1 MASKILYSG
10 GILACDADNNVSVY
24 KHGNDDP
31 TYRQEFS
38 DMFIDTD
45 GNIKTTAKNPTD
57 ADAYVLYTDSSNVE
71 TLHVFES
78 KCSPKMK
85 CTYKRGASDT
95 IKLLNYTDNIWSK
108 DIDDGKMTVL
118 VDYNKGE
125 RIKDEYVFKGS
136 QTAVTISYDF
146 VEDDNVGYPNQTTA
160 SMFGASEDGSI
171 SPVTALTECEL
182 PCEMRIITN
191 RTFANCYSL
200 TSYTKTPEFIQEIDE
215 SAFSECSRL
224 PKISFGKCTKLHNSC
239 FQGCAAA
246 TTLEIVGL
254 TSETDGNTGH
264 ISTENMCGMTKI
276 PDNAFK
282 ACTNLSRTIIG
293 DTPYENSIVIP
304 NGIEEIG
311 MSSFADCSAFSDLY
325 LNGVETIGEGAF
337 SDAIS
342 LTSISGFGTVTTI
355 GDNAFQ
361 YCTYLSSMDD
371 TSNVSTLG
379 VASFYGCTSLPSFD
393 FTNVTSVPKDCF
405 NGDTSLTSLTNTN
418 GVTSIGE
425 NAFSSC
431 SNLLS
436 FDGSSAKDIA
446 AAAFYNCTN
455 LNSITLPSSFQII
468 SIGDSAFERCTS
480 LTSFVVEQVS
490 GVHIG
495 KSAFKGCTSLS
506 NVRIMQAEGE
516 SLFLQKESFGD
527 CTSLTA
533 ITFDT
538 IVISASNDTFANCHA
553 LKEINLAIETYTRLN
568 LQNTNGC
575 FNSIPSSSSSP
586 IEVTIRSLAVCTTLS
601 YAFASSQSIVF
612 YVPSNLINDYIT
624 TYIDETQWTFE
635 EL

>member
-85 CTYKRGASDT
+85 CTYKRGASGT

-160 SMFGASEDGSI
+160 SMFMD
-171 SPVTALTECEL
+171 VTALTECEL
-182 PCEMRIITN
+182 PCEMRKISNNTFNGCTN
-191 RTFANCYSL
+191 L
-200 TSYTKTPEFIQEIDE
+200 TSYTKTPEFIEEINI
-215 SAFSECSRL
+215 SAFSECGSL
-224 PKISFGKCTKLHNSC
+224 PKISFGKCTKLYNSC

-254 TSETDGNTGH
+254 TRVTGGTTGH

-276 PDNAFK
+276 PDNAFND
-282 ACTNLSRTIIG
+282 CTSLSSTIIG

-311 MSSFADCSAFSDLY
+311 MSSFENCSNFSDLY
-325 LNGVETIGEGAF
+325 LNGVETIGDNAF
-337 SDAIS
+337 YGCQE
-342 LTSISGFGTVTTI
+342 LTNISGFGTVTTI

-361 YCTYLSSMDD
+361 YCTNLSSMDD

-418 GVTSIGE
+418 RVTSIGE

-446 AAAFYNCTN
+446 AAAFYDCTN
-455 LNSITLPSSFQII
+455 LNSITLPSSFQVI

-495 KSAFKGCTSLS
+495 ESAFKGCTSLS
-506 NVRIMQAEGE
+506 SVRIMQDEGE
-516 SLFLQKESFGD
+516 NLFLQKESFGD